1 MNSNIKTGS
10 QAPLAVSLAAVLA
23 AVFGA
28 SSAFADDQLR
38 AEAVSFQDL
47 NVSTPAGVEALYVR
61 IHTAA
66 KRVCSESDRIQQQR
80 AIACA
85 KKAEAQAVNNLNL
98 PLLTAYH
105 RVKTGG
111 AMQPLSASR

>member
-10 QAPLAVSLAAVLA
+10 RAPLAVSLVVVLVG
-23 AVFGA
+23 VFGA
-28 SSAFADDQLR
+28 RSVFADDQLR
-38 AEAVSFQDL
+38 TETVTFQDL
-47 NVSTPAGVEALYVR
+47 NVSTPASVEALYNR
-61 IHTAA
+61 IHAAA
-66 KRVCSESDRIQQQR
+66 KRVCSESDRVQQVR

-85 KKAEAQAVNNLNL
+85 KKAEAQAVDNLNL

-111 AMQPLSASR
+111 VTQPLSASR